1 MRIQFSPPSREFS
14 QGWRRAERFVPRAS
28 RAMTLIEL
36 LVVIAIVAVL
46 IGLLLPAVQSAREA
60 ARCASCANNL
70 RQIGL
75 ALHTYEGAIGCLPP
89 GRMMSFDPRYSGS
102 NPPCTSRMVQKSL
115 FLHVLPQ
122 LEQSAL
128 FNSINHGLT
137 IFGHEN
143 RTVCMISVAT
153 FACPSDPGA
162 GQVRSGFSLD
172 LYTFGFATASEP
184 FLVSYGSY
192 VGIYGSF
199 YLQAIPTP
207 GSGCLVPPSVLAQVD
222 GSFNDR
228 SPIAFSSFLDGTST
242 TAVVAEC
249 ALSPLRDVAD
259 DHGAA
264 YDRYGW
270 TISGN
275 WGDTLASPFFP
286 PNLYKKISNGSHV
299 EAFFSASSLHP
310 VGLNVLMGDG
320 AVRFIKDSI
329 STWPFDQADG
339 YPQGALNKAEGGWT
353 QLPPRG
359 VWQALATR
367 SGGEVI
373 SAGAY

>member
-1 MRIQFSPPSREFS
+1 
-14 QGWRRAERFVPRAS
+14 
-28 RAMTLIEL
+28 
-36 LVVIAIVAVL
+36 
-46 IGLLLPAVQSAREA
+46 
-60 ARCASCANNL
+60 
-70 RQIGL
+70 
-75 ALHTYEGAIGCLPP
+75 
-89 GRMMSFDPRYSGS
+89 MMSFDPRYSGS

-242 TAVVAEC
+242 TAVVAERRAVSVEGRC
-249 ALSPLRDVAD
+249 GRPWRRLRPLRLD
-259 DHGAA
+259 DLGQLGRHPGVPVLSAEFVQENLKRIPRRSLLLRIEPSSGGFERLDGRRRGKIHQGFDLDLAFRPGRRIPPRRLEQGRGRLDATAA
-264 YDRYGW
+264 
-270 TISGN
+270 SG
-275 WGDTLASPFFP
+275 GVASPCHPIGRRGHLGGRLLNSRRAYSMPSRFP
-286 PNLYKKISNGSHV
+286 RTDRRNPRKMRELAV
-299 EAFFSASSLHP
+299 PDEQALEASRRGRPRIQSI
-310 VGLNVLMGDG
+310 VGTECGPLGDG
-320 AVRFIKDSI
+320 RNA
-329 STWPFDQADG
+329 
-339 YPQGALNKAEGGWT
+339 
-353 QLPPRG
+353 
-359 VWQALATR
+359 
-367 SGGEVI
+367 
-373 SAGAY
+373 